1 MIDYNKYKTQIS
13 LPEFLIN
20 EYNFTPV
27 KGSSN
32 KHPKLE
38 HPDTGEVYIV
48 KKNTQGQFTYFDIHN
63 DSVRGFTILDF
74 LLAEHE
80 KQSRPITLV
89 QAAQMLDEYIDSG
102 KSINP
107 ANSNFILNSEA
118 VSESHLYT
126 IAHSLKPLSHLTEDF
141 LSSRGISAEL
151 LQHPFF
157 LNTVWEKPYL
167 DENKKL
173 HHNVVFKMQNFSGQ
187 IAFSQRNQQFK
198 GCLGPRGSC
207 LTSSNVPRIN
217 EAVQKVYFGESMI
230 DCISHFA
237 LNFDD
242 LKDLNI
248 AYLSSE
254 GNLTGD
260 QVKQFEKLLSQRQ
273 IPTFSLIFDND
284 LAGHY
289 YSAMT
294 LGNLSLPADFS
305 DVSPSTAIPLKFS
318 LSEIPFEINKN
329 KDQSSFKFAVPFSFD
344 IHEFTMY
351 YSSVMH
357 RANNVLHSVDPV
369 TDPFSFLVNPS
380 FKQLEYQVTF
390 PSTSLHW
397 KEAFNVI
404 HQLKFSGTAD
414 IKRELPL
421 LNDFNDDLTLFTG
434 KNTKYS
440 LSCLDGEFQVMK
452 PNKSVFFT
460 FNNPYPVSPQ
470 TGSFSKGTGLAEKK
484 NSRDFSVNF

>member
-38 HPDTGEVYIV
+38 HPDTGEIYII

-74 LLAEHE
+74 LLTEYE
-80 KQSRPITLV
+80 KQSQPITLV
-89 QAAQMLDEYIDSG
+89 QAAKMLDEYIDSG

-107 ANSNFILNSEA
+107 ANSNFILNSET

-141 LSSRGISAEL
+141 LSSRSISQNL
-151 LQHPFF
+151 LQHPVF

-187 IAFSQRNQQFK
+187 LAFSQRNQQFK

-207 LTSSNVPRIN
+207 LVSSNVPRTN
-217 EAVQKVYFGESMI
+217 EPVEKIYFGESMI
-230 DCISHFA
+230 DCLSHFA
-237 LNFDD
+237 LHFDD
-242 LKDLNI
+242 LENSNI
-248 AYLSSE
+248 AYVSSE
-254 GNLTGD
+254 GNLTTE
-260 QVKQFEKLLSQRQ
+260 QISQFEKLLLQRN
-273 IPTFSLIFDND
+273 IPCFSLIFDND
-284 LAGHY
+284 LSGHY

-294 LGNLSLPADFS
+294 LGNLFLPADFS
-305 DVSPSTAIPLKFS
+305 DVSPSTSIPLKFS
-318 LSEIPFEINKN
+318 LNEIPFEINKN
-329 KDQSSFKFAVPFSFD
+329 KDQSSFKFTVPFSFD

-357 RANNVLHSVDPV
+357 RANKDLHSVDPK
-369 TDPFSFLVNPS
+369 TDPFSFLVKPS
-380 FKQLEYQVTF
+380 FNQLEYQVAF
-390 PSTSLHW
+390 PSTPHHW
-397 KEAFNVI
+397 KEASNVI
-404 HQLKFSGTAD
+404 HKLKFSGSVD
-414 IKRELPL
+414 IARELPL
-421 LNDFNDDLTLFTG
+421 MNDFNDDLTLFTG
-434 KNTKYS
+434 KNAKYS
-440 LSCLDGEFQVMK
+440 LSSLDGEFQIMK
-452 PNKSVFFT
+452 PNKSVLRT

-470 TGSFSKGTGLAEKK
+470 IGSFSKGPGLIEKK
-484 NSRDFSVNF
+484 V